1 MTSFEHIRGNLVRQ
15 RKGMELLVEL
25 LEEEFSLLQEHNT
38 EEVVALEFSIHELLR
53 QLADER
59 CAVKAI
65 MQDTRLTEYADLL
78 DPEQGEEV
86 KELAQGIDKAEQ
98 KAARQASHNT
108 RLSLAL
114 LDQSQ
119 SLLDYLHDQVT
130 PKAEIVYGAKG
141 AYSNA
146 RRPGPALLSGRA

>member
-1 MTSFEHIRGNLVRQ
+1 MASYEHIRGNLVRQ
-15 RKGMELLVEL
+15 HKGMELLVEL
-25 LEEEFSLLQEHNT
+25 LEEEFSLLREHKT

-59 CAVKAI
+59 GEVKAI

-78 DPEQGEEV
+78 EPEQGEEIRT
-86 KELAQGIDKAEQ
+86 LAQSIDKAEQ

-119 SLLDYLHDQVT
+119 SLLEYLHDQVA

-141 AYSNA
+141 AYSTH
-146 RRPGPALLSGRA
+146 RPGPALFNGRA